1 MTHWLTYLLGHLP
14 HICFVFAAVCF
25 YSETTHFRIQT
36 GLLLRT
42 NHKSNHKRIHLD
54 LDSENSN
61 KKKKSNGPNGTKSKM
76 KTEIV
81 EISKRLYDRGRVEN
95 QILIRR
101 NCYLE
106 KRKGE
111 SINLPIINERH
122 RMGLSPWNT
131 VNEILKAIVLVRV
144 TWVCVCVTVCVA
156 NRTCDSLF
164 PYPTVLTLQ
173 EIATKN
179 SMVLIANRVRNNRN

>member
-1 MTHWLTYLLGHLP
+1 
-14 HICFVFAAVCF
+14 
-25 YSETTHFRIQT
+25 
-36 GLLLRT
+36 
-42 NHKSNHKRIHLD
+42 
-54 LDSENSN
+54 
-61 KKKKSNGPNGTKSKM
+61 M

-144 TWVCVCVTVCVA
+144 T
-156 NRTCDSLF
+156 
-164 PYPTVLTLQ
+164 
-173 EIATKN
+173 
-179 SMVLIANRVRNNRN
+179 